1 MSAPLLLA
9 IAFAVIIA
17 VGSVAVLVNDAV
29 EGWLQRGNERVAAGG
44 GGAGTFVERSR
55 MSGVRASGAGVVRP
69 PTPAVRTR
77 PYGRVLERRSA
88 AGRSRRRPGELR

>member
-17 VGSVAVLVNDAV
+17 VGSIAVLVNDAV
-29 EGWLQRGNERVAAGG
+29 EGWLQRANGQAAAGG
-44 GGAGTFVERSR
+44 GGAGTFVERGR
-55 MSGVRASGAGVVRP
+55 MPGARASGTGVVRP
-69 PTPAVRTR
+69 PIPAVRTR

-88 AGRSRRRPGELR
+88 ASRPRRRPGELR